1 MVLSEQLYRADESIS
16 LLKGGNDL
24 IVAGYASVELVDKQG
39 DIITRGALKDA
50 FQKFMEDPKYRN
62 VQLAHS
68 NIQVGE
74 VIPNY
79 TDAEGRL
86 WKSEVDDVGMFVVV
100 QLRNDIEKAKEVSAE
115 IRKGGL
121 RGFSI
126 GGQAFKRMRKSDPK
140 RGDYQ
145 EISKLELH
153 EITICE
159 KGINPEATFSIL
171 KEDKGEKMTDENDDM
186 MKQMSDVLSRLEGR
200 LESLEGDS
208 VDKGEMPAGLKEHM
222 ADKKESKDDKDD
234 KEKAYMKGE
243 DKDED
248 KEDKKKSEEFSD
260 VISSEYLNWM
270 EDTLKSG
277 GVDIDGARAHF
288 DDLEKANLGS
298 TPESIGD
305 GADYFGGQVKGRAQ
319 ENGAPSTNAVA
330 RTTGSGGKKDVKKS
344 DYLDPALVSDADVE
358 AAYEVYKAAAL
369 EQDYRATL
377 EKQFASRYA
386 SEREEEIAKAEAA
399 AYDARGPL
407 AEIQK
412 SIEALSERIE
422 SVTSSP
428 EVGETIQKSAEAPS
442 VTVPSTE
449 DLASMSWSEVHNL
462 ATRAFNPE

>member
-407 AEIQK
+407 ADIQK

>member
-171 KEDKGEKMTDENDDM
+171 KEDTGEKMTDENDDM

-344 DYLDPALVSDADVE
+344 DYLNPALVSEADVE
-358 AAYEVYKAAAL
+358 AAYEVYKAAAM
-369 EQDYRATL
+369 EQDYRANL

>member
-243 DKDED
+243 DKED

-319 ENGAPSTNAVA
+319 ESGAPSTNAIA

-369 EQDYRATL
+369 EQDYRANL

-428 EVGETIQKSAEAPS
+428 EIGETIQKSAEAPS

>member
-243 DKDED
+243 DKED

-319 ENGAPSTNAVA
+319 ESGAPSTNAIA

-386 SEREEEIAKAEAA
+386 NEREEEIAKAEAA

-428 EVGETIQKSAEAPS
+428 EIGETIQKSAEAPS